1 MAAGALDVVPQEF
14 AVPDRNFSIDLDQVI
29 RPNSYSSGS
38 HSDVGRSWYSP
49 TAAARKRI
57 ADYERFRKL
66 LDVEQHKA
74 LFQVV
79 DSDTSEC
86 YIPIDFPG
94 MLARLMRHYV
104 ISPGFRVTATSG
116 QTQPEIDR
124 ILEANDF
131 VSTLRETTESLPAY
145 GDALL
150 RVDLVEAEQVGAED
164 DKLHA
169 HIRYVHPAHFHP
181 ELDPLDARK
190 MIGAT
195 LAWTFPASAFRGR
208 AGVGGQSSD
217 DRVVVLREIFWF
229 DDEGGVVSQFK
240 ANLWDGEKIGVEFQV
255 DQLFEDLDGEE
266 NELGID
272 EIPLVFLANNRE
284 AGEYW
289 GRSDFPR
296 IEPII
301 KALEKRV
308 AQLDEVLEK
317 HARPKLIVP
326 PGVIG
331 DGEDGEGGGSVSLAK
346 HFDLIE
352 VDAGLMEKVI
362 KPEYLTWDVQP
373 DGIKLEIEKL
383 EEYFFMVTET
393 SPASFGLERDGSQV
407 ESARALRFKA
417 HRTVNRVEDQRDPT
431 GDAVRKALRIAQK
444 LEIAEGG
451 HEYDRSRVKIL
462 WGDPIIEDETQE
474 ATDYSALKAQ
484 GLVSIHRAVKDLHNL
499 TDPEAEA
506 ERARILLDEV
516 DFAEATAPMGGTGL
530 LPGDALLGP
539 EAGSAPTAVQA
550 EIGERTGVEPGSSAL
565 AAEPEKTA
573 DKEVVLNGA
582 QVTALVSLVTSV
594 AAGDLQRESAIP
606 IIVAAFGLSEEQ
618 ANEILAD
625 AGQGFVPASAAASA
639 AAADAAATPP
649 AIEE

>member
-1 MAAGALDVVPQEF
+1 VAAGVSEDVPQEF
-14 AVPDRNFSIDLDQVI
+14 AVSNERNFSIGLDQVM
-29 RPNSYSSGS
+29 RPSSYASVEAST
-38 HSDVGRSWYSP
+38 VGAQWYAP

-57 ADYERFRKL
+57 ANYERYRKL
-66 LDVEQHKA
+66 LDVRLHKS

-104 ISPGFRVTATSG
+104 VSPGFRITAVSG
-116 QTQPEIDR
+116 GTQPEIDR

-145 GDALL
+145 GDAVL
-150 RVDLVEAEQVGAED
+150 RVDLVEAEQVGADD

-169 HIRYVHPAHFHP
+169 HIRYVHPSHFHP

-195 LAWTFPASAFRGR
+195 LAWTFPAAYFEGK
-208 AGVGGQSSD
+208 AGIGGEGD
-217 DRVVVLREIFWF
+217 DRMIVLRERFWI
-229 DDEGGVVSQFK
+229 DDEGGARSQFT
-240 ANLWDGEKIGVEFQV
+240 AHEWDGEKLGLEHSVEA
-255 DQLFEDLDGEE
+255 LFDDLDGDE
-266 NELGID
+266 NDLGID
-272 EIPLVFLANNRE
+272 EIPLVFMANNRE
-284 AGEYW
+284 AGEFW

-417 HRTVNRVEDQRDPT
+417 HRTVNRVEDQRDPM
-431 GDAVRKALRIAQK
+431 GDAIRRAMRLAQK
-444 LEIAEGG
+444 LEIAEGE
-451 HEYDRSRVKIL
+451 HDYERTPIKVR
-462 WGDPIIEDETQE
+462 WGDPIIEDDTQE

-499 TDPEAEA
+499 TDAEAEA
-506 ERARILLDEV
+506 ERARILTDEI

-530 LPGDALLGP
+530 LPGDELLGP
-539 EAGSAPTAVQA
+539 EVASAPAVQA
-550 EIGERTGVEPGSSAL
+550 RVAERVGVEAGSSAL

-594 AAGDLQRESAIP
+594 AAGELQRESAIP

-625 AGQGFVPASAAASA
+625 AGQGFVPTGGGS
-639 AAADAAATPP
+639 P
-649 AIEE
+649 APFER